1 MKKVLFISV
10 LAIIL
15 LQSCGMLFFF
25 QIQQNL
31 IQDKMQI
38 SLINPGNKFENLKL
52 SLSNY
57 KNSKISSHEILFNEI
72 MYDVKSVKI
81 SGDIVL
87 LAVLAD
93 NAESG
98 LVQKIQNY
106 FGINNK
112 HESKIPEK
120 FNKLFSL
127 IYIIPTL
134 NFTVLLNR
142 INQNLFFSFSE
153 NIVCN
158 YSDIIILPPKK
169 I

>member
-1 MKKVLFISV
+1 MVSFTLIVIFSSFLTIPTFTTSFG
-10 LAIIL
+10 L
-15 LQSCGMLFFF
+15 LVFT
-25 QIQQNL
+25 
-31 IQDKMQI
+31 
-38 SLINPGNKFENLKL
+38 
-52 SLSNY
+52 
-57 KNSKISSHEILFNEI
+57 
-72 MYDVKSVKI
+72 YDVKSVKI

-127 IYIIPTL
+127 IYIISTL